1 MKTKLTLILASIFSL
16 NAMADDCSLVGE
28 NQSEYG
34 TSFVNGL
41 TLESIDDR
49 SVVYNELVF
58 SDYYNES
65 MKMVGNDQYQMYEV
79 KQEGSVIKF
88 RNKENQYA
96 NRENMGERY
105 RGGVIEVTI
114 ERLPNNEYNVSWYKG
129 RTGIGANARNVKY
142 TFDKSIGNRII
153 DDEDVSMPIRYKAT
167 DKSLE
172 RLKGLECG
180 K

>member
-1 MKTKLTLILASIFSL
+1 MKTKLTLILAGLFSL
-16 NAMADDCSLVGE
+16 NAMADDCAVVHE
-28 NQSEYG
+28 KQSEYG

-79 KQEGSVIKF
+79 KEEGSVVKF

-114 ERLPNNEYNVSWYKG
+114 EKLPNNEYNVSWFKG

-142 TFDKSIGNRII
+142 TFDKSLGNRII
-153 DDEDVSMPIRYKAT
+153 NDQDLSMPIKYKAT
-167 DKSLE
+167 DKSIE
-172 RLKGLECG
+172 RLKSLECS